1 MGLILYPQ
9 QNALQ
14 HQQLYL
20 YVEQQ
25 NKQRQLEH
33 CL

>member
-9 QNALQ
+9 QSALQ
-14 HQQLYL
+14 HQWLYL
-20 YVEQQ
+20 YVAQQ